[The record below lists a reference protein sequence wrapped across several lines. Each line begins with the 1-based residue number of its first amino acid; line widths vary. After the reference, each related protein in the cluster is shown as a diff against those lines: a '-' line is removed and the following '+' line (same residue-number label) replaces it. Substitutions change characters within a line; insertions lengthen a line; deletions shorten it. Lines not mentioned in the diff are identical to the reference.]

1 MFNQMGHTHRADLE
15 QGELPAQGF
24 HLGLEVIAFLNNSNP
39 PGDMFGPFLPIGIGV
54 RAMSHSSSGGE
65 VISLQGDIEPAKPES
80 VGEMRPDRALPG
92 ASHRVNQK

>member
-1 MFNQMGHTHRADLE
+1 MFNQMGHTQRADLE
-15 QGELPAQGF
+15 QSELPTQGF

-39 PGDMFGPFLPIGIGV
+39 PGGMFGPFLPIGIGDQDYV
-54 RAMSHSSSGGE
+54 AFKFGGE